1 MCGPGDKDHRRA
13 MNKVEVLHAL
23 EVAAWSNPKLFCRG
37 RTTPLLS
44 SFCSLVS
51 VGDSLATLGVSGV
64 SPQVNQHFRQGVVVT
79 DGEEKVVRTQADFD
93 ALPLMDTTMGTI
105 RNRYNESSKKK
116 LKFDKKRPLV
126 SLHNMIRLVI
136 HDNKVA
142 TA

>member
-1 MCGPGDKDHRRA
+1 

-44 SFCSLVS
+44 SFCALVS
-51 VGDSLATLGVSGV
+51 EWPYAVDVQRLTYAVV
-64 SPQVNQHFRQGVVVT
+64 QVNQHFRQGVVVT